1 MKISVKQLK
10 KIIEEE
16 LGVIQEAPLD
26 ESALDAMWAT
36 LEVEQKAAAI
46 AVVTKPPEGAPPEGV
61 RLS

>member
-26 ESALDAMWAT
+26 DAKLNAMWDS
-36 LEVEQKAAAI
+36 LELEDKRAAI
-46 AVVTKPPEGAPPEGV
+46 AAVTNPKPEEADIG
-61 RLS
+61 L